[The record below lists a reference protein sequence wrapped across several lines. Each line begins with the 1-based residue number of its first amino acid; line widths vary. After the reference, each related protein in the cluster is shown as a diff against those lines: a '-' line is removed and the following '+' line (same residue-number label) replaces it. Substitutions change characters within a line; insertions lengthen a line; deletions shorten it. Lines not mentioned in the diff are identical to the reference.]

1 MRARGAKRTNGRCGG
16 YCRDLVSILGQLFG
30 RSDQEAKTPGDM
42 MVNGWRTAIV
52 VVVALAAAGGV
63 AVAQDTKKGP
73 PANAVG
79 AAPWGSTVSRES
91 GASGI
96 AFDARQAELLKE
108 INAYFNAMI
117 NLRGHFVQIGA
128 DKVRMRGKFY
138 VKRPGRLRF
147 DYSPPSRQVIISDGQ
162 YLAIQ
167 DLDLKTDDRLALDS
181 TPFRLLLRKD
191 VDLLRDARILELQEA
206 DDLIVLTLQDK
217 SPDAPGRIRL
227 FLTRKPKL
235 ELKEWVTTDAQ
246 GADTRVEL
254 GDLSRPDDLDAN
266 LFKIQSVALERLQQ

>member
-1 MRARGAKRTNGRCGG
+1 
-16 YCRDLVSILGQLFG
+16 
-30 RSDQEAKTPGDM
+30 
-42 MVNGWRTAIV
+42 MVKGWRTGL
-52 VVVALAAAGGV
+52 ALAAALSVLASAGM
-63 AVAQDTKKGP
+63 AQDAKKGP

-79 AAPWGSTVSRES
+79 AS
-91 GASGI
+91 GAWDSSVTKDGAVSGVT
-96 AFDARQAELLKE
+96 FDARQMEVLRE
-108 INAYFNAMI
+108 INAYFNAMV
-117 NLRGHFVQIGA
+117 NLRGVFVQTGA

-147 DYSPPSRQVIISDGQ
+147 DYSLPSRMLIISDGQ

-167 DLDLKTDDRLALDS
+167 DHDLKTDDRISLES

-191 VDLLRDARILELQEA
+191 VDLIRDARILELQEA
-206 DDLIVLTLQDK
+206 DDLVIVTLQDK

-235 ELKEWVTTDAQ
+235 EIKEWVTTDTQ

-254 GDLSRPDDLDAN
+254 GDLVKTEEIDAAM
-266 LFKIQSVALERLQQ
+266 FKIPAIALERLQQ

>member
-1 MRARGAKRTNGRCGG
+1 
-16 YCRDLVSILGQLFG
+16 
-30 RSDQEAKTPGDM
+30 

-52 VVVALAAAGGV
+52 IAAALAVAGPGGM
-63 AVAQDTKKGP
+63 ARAQDIKKGP

-79 AAPWGSTVSRES
+79 AAPWGSTVAKEA
-91 GASGI
+91 GENGI
-96 AFDARQAELLKE
+96 TFDARQAELLKE
-108 INAYFNAMI
+108 INAYFNALI
-117 NLRGHFVQIGA
+117 NLRGHFVQTGA

-147 DYSPPSRQVIISDGQ
+147 DYSPPSKQVIVSDGQ

-206 DDLIVLTLQDK
+206 DDLVILTLLDK
-217 SPDAPGRIRL
+217 NPDAPGKIRL

-254 GDLSRPDDLDAN
+254 GDLSRPDELEAD